1 MNIADLRHSNTPSSR
16 FSLAE
21 GDLPYP
27 SNTNIGAA
35 EEISLAGQKPIL
47 ARAKRKLKV
56 EGTTQTGKEVGVGKE
71 LNARKEARVKKELG
85 AKPLSKIKHGLDAD

>member
-21 GDLPYP
+21 GDLPYR
-27 SNTNIGAA
+27 SNMNIGAA
-35 EEISLAGQKPIL
+35 EEISLAGEKPIL

-56 EGTTQTGKEVGVGKE
+56 EGTTQTGKEVGLGKE
-71 LNARKEARVKKELG
+71 LNARKEARVKEG
-85 AKPLSKIKHGLDAD
+85 ARC